1 MNSRPTYKPGDIV
14 YYEYAYSSRF
24 PVFYQITKVTDKSV
38 FVAPIDKI
46 RYGYTLGGGSY
57 QAIPDASKPGRVKRL
72 SIRPNGYAYITYYG
86 HLERLDIWNG
96 SPISCYSD

>member
-14 YYEYAYSSRF
+14 YYMYTYSSRF
-24 PVFYQITKVTDKSV
+24 PVFYQVTKVTDKSV
-38 FVAPIDKI
+38 FVAPIG
-46 RYGYTLGGGSY
+46 RYNYGYTLGGGSY
-57 QAIPDASKPGRVKRL
+57 QVVPAVNNPGPARRL

-96 SPISCYSD
+96 SPINCFSD